1 MLTLLNSPTGK
12 WVEEMRGPSGNEGL
26 VSVICSRS
34 IEKGNGVECLQAVL
48 PEALSIKTRKRQF
61 PWQWLRVVS
70 GATSLVVCVESQD
83 AQTMR
88 NQSLEI

>member
-34 IEKGNGVECLQAVL
+34 REKGNGVECLQAVL

-70 GATSLVVCVESQD
+70 GATSLVVCVESQE

-88 NQSLEI
+88 DQSLEI